1 MRGRLLSA
9 GTAGVLV
16 ASALLAAT
24 PWQARAARSAP
35 APAVSPR
42 LAADR
47 AAVPGGR
54 AVTATLFER
63 PFASVAREC
72 TETLGPAGYG
82 YVEVSP
88 ATEHIRGDQWWTSY
102 QPVSHRIAGRLGDRA
117 DFARMVDTCAAAGV
131 QVIAD
136 AVVNHMTS
144 GSGTGTGGT
153 AYNKYDYPGTYR
165 DADFHT
171 CRHDISDY
179 TDRDDVQNCE
189 LVGLADLDT
198 GSEKV
203 RGALAGYLDDL
214 RSLGVA
220 GFRIDAAKHMAASD
234 LAAVKAKLTRP
245 PGYWVSEVI
254 HGAGEAVQ
262 PEEYTGVG
270 DVDEFRYGRRLKSA
284 FQGGD
289 LGSLRS
295 VGDGMLESGAART
308 FVDNWDTERNG
319 STLTYR
325 DGAAHTLANI
335 FELAHPYG
343 SPNIFSGYTF
353 TDRDAGPPTGET
365 GWTDLHAQPEITG
378 MVGFRNAVGTAE
390 LTNWWS
396 EGQALAFGRGDRG
409 FVALNNGDAELSRTF
424 QTSLPAGTYCDVAAA
439 QSGCAQQITVAAD
452 GSARLTVPAHQA
464 VAFHVEAAG

>member
-1 MRGRLLSA
+1 MA
-9 GTAGVLV
+9 
-16 ASALLAAT
+16 
-24 PWQARAARSAP
+24 
-35 APAVSPR
+35 
-42 LAADR
+42 
-47 AAVPGGR
+47 
-54 AVTATLFER
+54 
-63 PFASVAREC
+63 
-72 TETLGPAGYG
+72 
-82 YVEVSP
+82 
-88 ATEHIRGDQWWTSY
+88 
-102 QPVSHRIAGRLGDRA
+102 
-117 DFARMVDTCAAAGV
+117 DTCAAAGV

-144 GSGTGTGGT
+144 GAGTGTGGT
-153 AYNKYDYPGTYR
+153 PYSKYDYAGTYQ

-179 TDRDDVQNCE
+179 TDRDDVQKCE
-189 LVGLADLDT
+189 LEGLADLDT

-203 RGALAGYLDDL
+203 RAALAGHLDDL

-220 GFRIDAAKHMAASD
+220 GFRIDAAKHLAATD

-245 PGYWVSEVI
+245 PGHWVSEVI

-325 DGAAHTLANI
+325 DGATHTLATI

-365 GWTDLHAQPEITG
+365 GRTDLHAEPEITG
-378 MVGFRNAVGTAE
+378 MVGFRNAAGTAE
-390 LTNWWS
+390 LTDWWS

-424 QTSLPAGTYCDVAAA
+424 RTSLPAGTYCDVAAA
-439 QSGCAQQITVAAD
+439 QGGCAQKVTVAAD
-452 GSARLTVPAHQA
+452 GSARLTVPARQA